1 MLMLPAGIKIWVA
14 TNPTDMRRSF
24 FGLAAMVKEVLE
36 QDPAQGHLFVFSN
49 KQHDKIKILY
59 WDRTGFA
66 IWYKQLAEGIFRLP
80 RAQGCQCYS
89 ISSSDLSL
97 LLEGIALTHKQRIE
111 TVLQTDIN

>member
-1 MLMLPAGIKIWVA
+1 
-14 TNPTDMRRSF
+14 
-24 FGLAAMVKEVLE
+24 VLK
-36 QDPAQGHLFVFSN
+36 QDPTKGHLFIFSN

-66 IWYKQLAEGIFRLP
+66 IWYKQLAEGVFRFP
-80 RAQGCQCYS
+80 RVQDCACYH

-111 TVLQTDIN
+111 TVLQTDLD